1 MIDAVDVRT
10 GLHQHRDGS
19 LRLAHRRAFDK
30 IASARGMRNQREVV
44 ARAVEELVDACEA
57 YVDTH

>member
-1 MIDAVDVRT
+1 MINAVDVQMGSR
-10 GLHQHRDGS
+10 HHRDTS

-30 IASARGMRNQREVV
+30 IASARGMRDQREVV
-44 ARAVEELVDACEA
+44 ARAVEELVEACEA